1 MAKGNFIAGLFLRLL
16 PLILLIGSVGLFTPT
31 STATAAASAVTVN
44 GAQFTLS
51 NPVLTPDNGKLSALQ
66 FTISLKN
73 NGKGAVKYSDYGV
86 RIVTS
91 GGSNISAKLLV
102 KQTARIAAG
111 ESLDYVYTAQVPANL
126 ALSQLKAVIF
136 KWDASKANLM
146 KDYGS
151 LPLAGATAAPAA
163 AYTDVSLPL
172 VDAAFRADA
181 VLRLQAEQSYFVHED
196 GKIYLYT
203 DLYATNKG
211 ASDITLP
218 ASLLYQLK
226 GSSQSYAASLAF
238 GNGIT
243 LQPGEKSKLTVKA
256 QVPADLAAKELK
268 LVFYTSTQTK
278 QLVLGSLS
286 IAGTDKTVAIGTAAA
301 YHSAAGASGIT
312 FRVTEATA
320 SKQTEGTHV
329 IAKVEV
335 RNAGKTTESIPGL
348 TAAFL
353 FGSAESAPAN
363 KDTLSHPAELE
374 AGASTTYYFQYVA
387 SGPVDAAKLKL
398 VLLESKENAATTA
411 TTAATTATTATTAA
425 TAEAEAGAAK
435 TPGATSALPVALISL
450 SGLEPAATGANSY
463 EDYSFGTPFKLPA
476 NSTLSAGVE
485 VALMDLRLYENTET
499 GYKTVIGKYKFTNVS
514 QSPVA
519 VPALQTDLIGAFG
532 GVYTGTP
539 QQATIQEIMPSTSYI
554 ASYAYILPDKEEGI
568 GYQINIVDDKTLSN
582 ERLTLG
588 AYRVA
593 LQETVF
599 DRYVPYTL
607 SYYPYQVDVASSDII
622 WNYISS
628 SDKYTGTLKLILEA
642 SIGEKAIVEASQSSL
657 LFELINE
664 ENGQT
669 VSSASVSMGG
679 AQKLQTGRLALT
691 LEGIPADVITQVN
704 ILRIYEVLETPNGTV
719 KHLLKQM

>member
-16 PLILLIGSVGLFTPT
+16 PLILLIGSVGLFAPT
-31 STATAAASAVTVN
+31 SSATAAASAVTVN

-66 FTISLKN
+66 FTISLEN
-73 NGKGAVKYSDYGV
+73 NGKSTVKYSDYGV
-86 RIVTS
+86 RVVTA

-111 ESLDYVYTAQVPANL
+111 ESLDYVYTAQVPAAL
-126 ALSQLKAVIF
+126 ALSQLKVVIF

-181 VLRLQAEQSYFVHED
+181 VLRLQAVQSYYVQED

-211 ASDITLP
+211 ASDMTLP

-256 QVPADLAAKELK
+256 QVPAGLAAKELK

-320 SKQTEGTHV
+320 SKQTDGTHV

-387 SGPVDAAKLKL
+387 SRPVDATKLKL
-398 VLLESKENAATTA
+398 VLLESKENGAAPA
-411 TTAATTATTATTAA
+411 TSTAAD
-425 TAEAEAGAAK
+425 AEAGAAE
-435 TPGATSALPVALISL
+435 TPAVSSALPVALVSL
-450 SGLEPAATGANSY
+450 SGLQPAVTGASSY
-463 EDYSFGTPFKLPA
+463 EDYTFGTPFSLPA
-476 NSTLSAGVE
+476 NSTLSSSVE
-485 VALMDLRLYENTET
+485 VALMDLRLYENTDT

-539 QQATIQEIMPSTSYI
+539 QQATNQEIMPSTSYI

-607 SYYPYQVDVASSDII
+607 SYYPYQVDVTSSDII

-628 SDKYTGTLKLILEA
+628 SDKYTGTLKLVLEA
-642 SIGEKAIVEASQSSL
+642 TIGEKAIVEASQSSL

-679 AQKLQTGRLALT
+679 AEKLQTGRLALT